1 MPETENRSLSS
12 ASLGSRDD
20 LAAAS
25 LKCST
30 ASATNVPEPQAGI
43 QNVLIQRVGHHLAH
57 HGPGQP
63 VRGVVLAQMAAFV
76 RRYDRLIQDRSDVVG
91 RLLPVEPGDPAG
103 EGLEHGEAADL
114 RGPSE
119 EVGLHD
125 ALQSRLVS
133 EVAAVEEVG
142 GVGLGQLVDVAA
154 EGRLHH
160 HANDGGQVGM
170 ADEQV
175 VHLGGIGGYF
185 AQGGREQILPQL
197 PLDLDGVVAGVV
209 PV

>member
-1 MPETENRSLSS
+1 M
-12 ASLGSRDD
+12 
-20 LAAAS
+20 
-25 LKCST
+25 
-30 ASATNVPEPQAGI
+30 
-43 QNVLIQRVGHHLAH
+43 LIQRVGHHLAH

-63 VRGVVLAQMAAFV
+63 VRGVVLAQMAALV
-76 RRYDRLIQDRSDVVG
+76 GRYDRLVQDGSDVVG
-91 RLLPVEPGDPAG
+91 RLLPVEPGDTAG
-103 EGLEHGEAADL
+103 EGPEHGQTAHL
-114 RGPSE
+114 RWPGE
-119 EVGLHD
+119 EVGLHH
-125 ALQSRLVS
+125 ALQARLVS

-185 AQGGREQILPQL
+185 AQGGREQVLPQL

-209 PV
+209 LV